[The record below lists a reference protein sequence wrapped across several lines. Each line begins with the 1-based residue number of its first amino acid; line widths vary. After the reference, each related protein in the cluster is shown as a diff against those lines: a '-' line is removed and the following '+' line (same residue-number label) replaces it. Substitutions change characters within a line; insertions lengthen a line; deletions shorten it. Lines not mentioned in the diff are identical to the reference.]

1 MRKVAQ
7 NSRKSEKIES
17 FSKEQLKFPVRI
29 RVMVNVGFRVKFPPA
44 SLGFIKILE
53 KRKNPAKNC
62 KFIEKIAEIPPTGLG
77 FRLGLGLEL
86 PKSRLGLGL
95 IKVHKNT
102 RKCEKSTKNREF
114 FEKKAEISPA

>member
-77 FRLGLGLEL
+77 FRLGLGLGLEL
-86 PKSRLGLGL
+86 PKRRLGL
-95 IKVHKNT
+95 IKVH
-102 RKCEKSTKNREF
+102 
-114 FEKKAEISPA
+114 